1 LKKFYFVGAFS
12 IPANCN
18 TFAQKVGQKIESA
31 TISGMVAKK
40 FEVKVSRN
48 KKILKKTQNNNS
60 NKKNC
65 ADTRH
70 LIK

>member
-48 KKILKKTQNNNS
+48 KKKIEKKKSQNNS
-60 NKKNC
+60 NKK
-65 ADTRH
+65 TVQT
-70 LIK
+70 